1 MIKPAGRFN
10 FASGQWERR
19 RKADDDEAEARSIAR
34 DVLPGR
40 PLEQKE
46 LVAWLLAKPSRLA
59 QLRRDREATER
70 VTNYELRFRKDSTML
85 TRETLIAKRDAVGLA
100 THICKNGGGDL
111 SEASYTAII
120 TEHAARLYPDLSEAQ
135 AFTKA
140 FDARDAAGELLRRA
154 HAVVAGRLPDDKGRD
169 DEEERERDEDNGDAL
184 EELNE
189 KAAALRKSRPEL
201 SAEQA
206 FTKVYEAN
214 RQLAARERKQN
225 SPLCVV

>member
-1 MIKPAGRFN
+1 M
-10 FASGQWERR
+10 
-19 RKADDDEAEARSIAR
+19 
-34 DVLPGR
+34 
-40 PLEQKE
+40 
-46 LVAWLLAKPSRLA
+46 
-59 QLRRDREATER
+59 
-70 VTNYELRFRKDSTML
+70 
-85 TRETLIAKRDAVGLA
+85 
-100 THICKNGGGDL
+100 
-111 SEASYTAII
+111 
-120 TEHAARLYPDLSEAQ
+120 
-135 AFTKA
+135 
-140 FDARDAAGELLRRA
+140 RRA